1 MTHTLK
7 AVICFWSKDN
17 YSFADYSSA
26 LFLCLTTNKTLEGNG
41 KGEKTVFEGG

>member
-17 YSFADYSSA
+17 HSFADYSSA